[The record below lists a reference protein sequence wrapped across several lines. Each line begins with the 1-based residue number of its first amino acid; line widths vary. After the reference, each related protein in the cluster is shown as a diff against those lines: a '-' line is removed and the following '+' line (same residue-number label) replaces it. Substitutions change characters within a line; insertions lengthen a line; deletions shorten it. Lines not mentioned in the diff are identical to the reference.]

1 MVRRSGDDAARSGD
15 SEGAEGEQ
23 GTERERQSGGS
34 ALRRGPWPARAASG
48 SLQIQKVCMRA
59 LPLTPT
65 PPPLCVGGQRGA

>member
-23 GTERERQSGGS
+23 GTERERQSG
-34 ALRRGPWPARAASG
+34 GPWPARAASG